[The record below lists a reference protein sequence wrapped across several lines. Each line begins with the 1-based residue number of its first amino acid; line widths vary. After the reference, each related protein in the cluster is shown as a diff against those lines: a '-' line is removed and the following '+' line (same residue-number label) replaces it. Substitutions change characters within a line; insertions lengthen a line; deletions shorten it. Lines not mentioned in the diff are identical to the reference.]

1 MTHEQL
7 EKIAIE
13 YLNNDISIKD
23 LSAKYKI
30 SKTTLIRYFDGEIK
44 TARLNKDLQI
54 NINKERKKR
63 FPLKVNIFWSSWFL
77 SSKSTKGN
85 KEKFAISQ
93 EEIILLA
100 NYYIQNDDVNLEA
113 ISNLKKVSKAT
124 IYNSFTPHNLGE
136 DLYNAVLEKYKL
148 NHKNAFK
155 R

>member
-1 MTHEQL
+1 MINEEL

-13 YLNNDISIKD
+13 YLNNNISIKD
-23 LSAKYKI
+23 LAVSHGI
-30 SKTTLIRYFDGEIK
+30 SKTTLIRCFNGE
-44 TARLNKDLQI
+44 TNGVHLNMELQTQI
-54 NINKERKKR
+54 DEERKKR
-63 FPLKVNIFWSSWFL
+63 FL

-113 ISNLKKVSKAT
+113 ISNLKKVSRAT

>member
-1 MTHEQL
+1 MTNDEL

-13 YLNNDISIKD
+13 YLNNNISIKD
-23 LSAKYKI
+23 LAASHGI
-30 SKTTLIRYFDGEIK
+30 SKTTLIRCFNGE
-44 TARLNKDLQI
+44 TNGVHLNMELQTQI
-54 NINKERKKR
+54 DEERKKR
-63 FPLKVNIFWSSWFL
+63 FL

-136 DLYNAVLEKYKL
+136 DLYNVVLEKYKL

>member
-1 MTHEQL
+1 MTNEEL

-13 YLNNDISIKD
+13 YLNNNISIKD
-23 LSAKYKI
+23 LAASHGI
-30 SKTTLIRYFDGEIK
+30 SKTTLIRCFNGE
-44 TARLNKDLQI
+44 TNGVHLNMGLQTQI
-54 NINKERKKR
+54 DEERKKR
-63 FPLKVNIFWSSWFL
+63 FL

-100 NYYIQNDDVNLEA
+100 NYYIQNDDVNLEV
-113 ISNLKKVSKAT
+113 ISNLKKVSRAT

>member
-1 MTHEQL
+1 MTNDEL

-13 YLNNDISIKD
+13 YLNNNISIKD
-23 LSAKYKI
+23 LAASHGI
-30 SKTTLIRYFDGEIK
+30 SKTTLIRCFNGE
-44 TARLNKDLQI
+44 TNGVYLNMGLQTQI
-54 NINKERKKR
+54 DEERKKR
-63 FPLKVNIFWSSWFL
+63 FL

-100 NYYIQNDDVNLEA
+100 NYYIQNDDVNLEV
-113 ISNLKKVSKAT
+113 ISNLKKVSRAT

>member
-63 FPLKVNIFWSSWFL
+63 FL